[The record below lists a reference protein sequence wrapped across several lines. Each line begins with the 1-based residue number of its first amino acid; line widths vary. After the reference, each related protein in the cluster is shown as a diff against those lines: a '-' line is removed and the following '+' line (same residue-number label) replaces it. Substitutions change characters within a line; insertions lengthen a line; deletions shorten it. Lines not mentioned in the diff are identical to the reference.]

1 MFIGKVTGTIVA
13 TQKTPSM
20 TGHTMFIV
28 EPLRVSDETGNELKS
43 TGRSFV
49 CVDCVGAGEG
59 ETVLCVQG
67 SSARLT
73 EETAKLPIDA
83 AIIGIVDAVNVKGRR
98 VFGGDGEKQV
108 SSPSAEPKPP
118 AAQAAERKP
127 AKRVAK
133 KVARKRAAKKAAKK
147 KRPPRKR

>member
-28 EPLRVSDETGNELKS
+28 EPLRVSDETNNELKS

-73 EETAKLPIDA
+73 DETAKLPVDA
-83 AIIGIVDAVNVKGRR
+83 AIIGIVDTVNVKGKR
-98 VFGGDGEKQV
+98 VFGGDDAPE
-108 SSPSAEPKPP
+108 AEPTKAPT
-118 AAQAAERKP
+118 
-127 AKRVAK
+127 KRVTK
-133 KVARKRAAKKAAKK
+133 KAVKKAA
-147 KRPPRKR
+147 RKQKPKED

>member
-73 EETAKLPIDA
+73 DETAKLPIDA
-83 AIIGIVDAVNVKGRR
+83 AIIGIVDTVSVKGQQ
-98 VFGGDGEKQV
+98 VFGGDEDQPTASINQPKPTEQ
-108 SSPSAEPKPP
+108 EPK
-118 AAQAAERKP
+118 KP
-127 AKRVAK
+127 
-133 KVARKRAAKKAAKK
+133 AKKAA
-147 KRPPRKR
+147 RKRKPKAKES

>member
-28 EPLRVSDETGNELKS
+28 EPLRVSDETSNELKS

-83 AIIGIVDAVNVKGRR
+83 AIIGIVDAVNVKGRK
-98 VFGGDGEKQV
+98 VFGGDGH
-108 SSPSAEPKPP
+108 SPEPTPPAPQDKPP
-118 AAQAAERKP
+118 I
-127 AKRVAK
+127 KRVAK
-133 KVARKRAAKKAAKK
+133 KAPRKAVKKAARKAAKK
-147 KRPPRKR
+147 RARRKP

>member
-49 CVDCVGAGEG
+49 CVDSVGAGEG

-73 EETAKLPIDA
+73 DETAKLPIDA
-83 AIIGIVDAVNVKGRR
+83 AIIGIVDAVNVKGKQ
-98 VFGGDGEKQV
+98 VFGADE
-108 SSPSAEPKPP
+108 E
-118 AAQAAERKP
+118 QAALQATEQEP
-127 AKRVAK
+127 AKPV
-133 KVARKRAAKKAAKK
+133 KKAAKK
-147 KRPPRKR
+147 RKPKAKES

>member
-28 EPLRVSDETGNELKS
+28 EPLRVSEETGNELKS

-49 CVDCVGAGEG
+49 CVDVVGAGEG

-73 EETAKLPIDA
+73 DETKSLPVDA
-83 AIIGIVDAVNVKGRR
+83 AIIGIVDTVNVKGER
-98 VFGGDGEKQV
+98 VFGGDTE
-108 SSPSAEPKPP
+108 EPVAPK
-118 AAQAAERKP
+118 RP
-127 AKRVAK
+127 AK
-133 KVARKRAAKKAAKK
+133 KKAAKK
-147 KRPPRKR
+147 RKPPAPKEE